1 MRTPNIEKLKSLL
14 GNDDKMVAKFL
25 DIFKNETPRQ
35 LSKLSD
41 AIHGKEWDTV
51 STIAHGIKSQV
62 KYLDLLELADKASEI
77 ELCAENREDLEH
89 MDMFYAQLEEM
100 LRGVIKKL

>member
-1 MRTPNIEKLKSLL
+1 MQTPNIEKLKSLL
-14 GNDDKMVAKFL
+14 ANDDNMVAKFL

-41 AIHGKEWDTV
+41 AIYDKKWDNV
-51 STIAHGIKSQV
+51 STIAHGIKSQA

-77 ELCAENREDLEH
+77 ELCAENKEDLDH

-100 LRGVIKKL
+100 LREVIGKI